1 MRLWS
6 IAPHYLDTKGI
17 VALWRETLLAQA
29 VLHGKTKG
37 YKNHPQLER
46 FRDHKDLLQKYLHMI
61 CDEADAR
68 GYNFDRDKIIPV
80 RTKPVKI
87 LPVTRGQVLYEF
99 AHLLKKLKTRDPAR
113 FREYSKIAKTP
124 DVFGIFTITPRK
136 NIEPWEI
143 V

>member
-6 IAPHYLDTKGI
+6 IAPHYLDSKGL

-37 YKNHPQLER
+37 YKNHPQLNR
-46 FRDHKDLLQKYLHMI
+46 FRDHKHLLKDYLHLI

-68 GYNFDRDKIIPV
+68 AYNFDRAKIIAVHAKTP
-80 RTKPVKI
+80 KMI
-87 LPVTRGQVLYEF
+87 SVTRGQVDYEWE
-99 AHLLKKLKTRDPAR
+99 HLLKKLKTRDPAR
-113 FREYSKIAKTP
+113 HKDNKKLKTSP
-124 DVFGIFTITPRK
+124 STFSVFKITPGK
-136 NIEPWEI
+136 DIEPWEI